1 MITLNYLNKNIESIY
16 RAVKLLQVTQF
27 NYQFLINELVFLN
40 LNVETILINKSSKQK
55 NPIVLSQLLLLSF
68 LKRIKDQHKLKNYD
82 SKEIVKKNK
91 LKSEAVHKDLF
102 TKLWTNFTFDEYKKE
117 RLGRYI
123 KRLKINNLKKFIKD
137 KKIADFGCGHGNFLH
152 SCLTIGAKECVGI
165 DFGKDSINYAKKI
178 SKKLKSTKKISFHY
192 RSIYNSKLK
201 KNYYDFAIQNG
212 VFHHLDNEMKA
223 YKEMYRVLKK
233 DGYCWIYTDGGGGIR
248 DIAWDMSQHILKSI
262 DKEFVIQEIR
272 SLGLTTN
279 KEYHV
284 SDGLNALYRHTTLDI
299 MKNKL
304 SKIGFKFVRQL
315 NGGFNT
321 DFDQPFH
328 KDKYFKKKFGSGD
341 LRLLFKKV

>member
-1 MITLNYLNKNIESIY
+1 MKINDIFFNIIQDIYKEINLLKKTKLNYS
-16 RAVKLLQVTQF
+16 
-27 NYQFLINELVFLN
+27 FLINELIFLN
-40 LNVETILINKSSKQK
+40 LKIENILFDKSSKQK
-55 NPIVLSQLLLLSF
+55 NPSIINKKELILLLT
-68 LKRIKDQHKLKNYD
+68 RIKDIKRFKDFDKKIPVTKNHWIREKTHKT
-82 SKEIVKKNK
+82 
-91 LKSEAVHKDLF
+91 LF
-102 TKLWTNFTFDEYKKE
+102 AKLWTNFTFDEYKKE
-117 RLGRYI
+117 RLGRYN

-137 KKIADFGCGHGNFLH
+137 KKIADFGCGHGKFLH

-165 DFGKDSINYAKKI
+165 DFGKNSINYAKKN
-178 SKKLKSTKKISFHY
+178 SRKLRSTKKISFHY
-192 RSIYNSKLK
+192 RSVYNSKLK

-262 DKEFVIQEIR
+262 DKEFVIQKIR

-279 KEYHV
+279 KEYHI

-321 DFDQPFH
+321 DFDRPFH